1 MLTAWIWLGDGSKP
15 TFKIALGRCYWFG
28 TYSKLN
34 TFLSMILLHSAR
46 NASWVERAKP
56 VQYFQLG
63 RVFKKMGEAIYV
75 TLYFYAYD
83 LININD
89 DNFFQLC
96 KNDPVTFCYTCSGF
110 YPEKRKIINPTS
122 HNSGIPTIPFLSLV
136 LCIIS

>member
-1 MLTAWIWLGDGSKP
+1 MPHGWREQNPYNIFNLDE
-15 TFKIALGRCYWFG
+15 
-28 TYSKLN
+28 
-34 TFLSMILLHSAR
+34 FL
-46 NASWVERAKP
+46 
-56 VQYFQLG
+56 
-63 RVFKKMGEAIYV
+63 KMGEAIYV

-122 HNSGIPTIPFLSLV
+122 HNSGIPTIPFLFGRL
-136 LCIIS
+136 

>member
-1 MLTAWIWLGDGSKP
+1 
-15 TFKIALGRCYWFG
+15 
-28 TYSKLN
+28 
-34 TFLSMILLHSAR
+34 
-46 NASWVERAKP
+46 
-56 VQYFQLG
+56 
-63 RVFKKMGEAIYV
+63 MGEAIYV

-122 HNSGIPTIPFLSLV
+122 HNSGIPTIPFLSGLLQFRKV
-136 LCIIS
+136 TASTTTISTTRRSGDQMGDQITPGDQIDDQIPTPNKM